1 MRVPFCLLKGSWNRI
16 SYPNEGQVRG
26 NYHEEVFGLTDS
38 IDRSTTKGQE
48 VNRETLTTRQG
59 HAVFDNQNIRTVGD
73 RGPATLENYHLI
85 EKISHFDREEV
96 PARVVHARGTGAF
109 GYFETY
115 GKVGNEP
122 VEKFTRAKVFA
133 KAGKRTPLMVR
144 FSTVAGGKDSP
155 ETARDPRGFAVKMYT
170 EDGNWDLVG
179 NNLKIFFIRDAMKF
193 PDMIHAFKADPAS
206 NVPNPQRMFDFVS
219 RSPEATHMITFL
231 FSPWGI
237 PATYRHMQ
245 GSGVNTYKWINDK
258 GDAVLV
264 KYHWEPKQGI
274 RNLLQEEA
282 NTIQANNVGHGTQD
296 LYESIERKDYPEWEL
311 FVQMMED
318 DYHPELDFD
327 PLDDTKLWPEDK
339 FQWLPVGR
347 MVLDRNPVDFHAE
360 IEQAAFGTGVL
371 VDGMDF
377 SDDKMLQGRTFSYSD
392 TQRYR
397 VGANYLKLPVNAPIV
412 PVRTN
417 QHRGQMDFRDP
428 KESGPNAH
436 INYEPSMIGGYQEAS
451 KANRP
456 PHQPLY
462 NAAVMSAPIDRP
474 NNYGQAGHTYREF
487 EDWERDELIK
497 NLSEALAV
505 CDIRIQAAMI
515 DHFTQADENYGLRVK
530 EGIDQK
536 VREMEGT
543 NAEIKPLG
551 RESGNSKYGQ
561 GTLAMNIATKDAV
574 KKSHEADPY

>member
-1 MRVPFCLLKGSWNRI
+1 MAENKDGTAAT
-16 SYPNEGQVRG
+16 GQDV
-26 NYHEEVFGLTDS
+26 E
-38 IDRSTTKGQE
+38 
-48 VNRETLTTRQG
+48 RETLTTRQG
-59 HAVFDNQNIRTVGD
+59 HPVMDNQNIRTVGN
-73 RGPATLENYHLI
+73 RGPATLENYHFI

-96 PARVVHARGTGAF
+96 PERVVHARGSGAF

-115 GKVGNEP
+115 GKVGDEP
-122 VEKFTRAKVFA
+122 VEKYTRAKVFSG
-133 KAGKRTPLMVR
+133 AGKRTPLMVR
-144 FSTVAGGKDSP
+144 FSTVAGAKDSP

-219 RSPEATHMITFL
+219 RTPEATHMITFL

-245 GSGVNTYKWINDK
+245 GSGVNTYKWVNDK
-258 GDAVLV
+258 GEAVLV

-274 RNLLQEEA
+274 RNLTQEEA
-282 NTIQANNVGHGTQD
+282 NAIQATNVGHATQD
-296 LYESIERKDYPEWEL
+296 LYEAIERGDYPEWEL
-311 FVQMMED
+311 YVQIMED
-318 DYHPELDFD
+318 GYHPELDFD
-327 PLDDTKLWPEDK
+327 PLDDTKLWPEDR
-339 FQWLPVGR
+339 FPWRSVGR

-397 VGANYLKLPVNAPIV
+397 VGANYLKLPVNAPKV

-428 KESGPNAH
+428 TESGESPH
-436 INYEPSMIGGYQEAS
+436 INYEPSMIGGFQEAD
-451 KANRP
+451 KQDRP
-456 PHQPLY
+456 PHNPRY
-462 NAAVMSAPIDRP
+462 DAAVMSAPIDRP
-474 NNYGQAGHTYREF
+474 NDYGQAGHTYRSLQ
-487 EDWERDELIK
+487 DWERDELIN

-505 CDIRIQAAMI
+505 CDPRIQEAMI
-515 DHFTQADENYGLRVK
+515 GHFSQADEEYGRRVR
-530 EGIDQK
+530 EGIQK
-536 VREMEGT
+536 KTKELQQMKLEV
-543 NAEIKPLG
+543 KVPG
-551 RESGNSKYGQ
+551 REAGISKYGQ
-561 GTLAMNIATKDAV
+561 GTMAANQAAKEAV
-574 KKSHEADPY
+574 KKSREADPY

>member
-1 MRVPFCLLKGSWNRI
+1 MNENRKD
-16 SYPNEGQVRG
+16 V
-26 NYHEEVFGLTDS
+26 H
-38 IDRSTTKGQE
+38 
-48 VNRETLTTRQG
+48 RETLTTRQG
-59 HAVFDNQNIRTVGD
+59 HPVTDNQNIRTVGN
-73 RGPATLENYHLI
+73 RGPGTLENYHFI

-96 PARVVHARGTGAF
+96 PERVVHARGAGAF

-115 GKVGNEP
+115 GKVGDEP
-122 VEKFTRAKVFA
+122 VEKYTQAKVFSG
-133 KAGKRTPLMVR
+133 AGKRTPLMVR
-144 FSTVAGGKDSP
+144 FSTVAGAKDSP

-219 RSPEATHMITFL
+219 RTPEATHMITFL

-237 PATYRHMQ
+237 PATYRHIQ
-245 GSGVNTYKWINDK
+245 GSGVNTYKWVNDK

-274 RNLLQEEA
+274 RNLIQEEA
-282 NTIQANNVGHGTQD
+282 DAIQAKNVSHATQD
-296 LYESIERKDYPEWEL
+296 LYEAIARGDFPEWEL
-311 FVQMMED
+311 YVQIMED

-327 PLDDTKLWPEDK
+327 PLDDTKLWPEDQ
-339 FQWLPVGR
+339 FPWLSVGR

-397 VGANYLKLPVNAPIV
+397 VGANYLQLPVNAPKA
-412 PVRTN
+412 PVHSN
-417 QHRGQMDFRDP
+417 QHRGQMDFRNP
-428 KESGPNAH
+428 KESGESPH
-436 INYEPSMIGGYQEAS
+436 INYEPSMIGGFQEAS
-451 KANRP
+451 KEERP
-456 PHQPLY
+456 PHRPAY
-462 NAAVMSAPIDRP
+462 NAAVMSEPIDRP
-474 NNYGQAGHTYREF
+474 NNYGQAGETYRKF
-487 EDWERDELIK
+487 ADWEREELIK

-505 CDIRIQAAMI
+505 CDKRIQEAMI
-515 DHFTQADENYGLRVK
+515 GHFTQADENYGRRVK
-530 EGIDQK
+530 EGIEKKMKEIEQ
-536 VREMEGT
+536 MGT
-543 NAEIKPLG
+543 ESKAPG
-551 RESGNSKYGQ
+551 REAGISKYGEGSLDANQ
-561 GTLAMNIATKDAV
+561 AV
-574 KKSHEADPY
+574 KEAVKESREADPY